1 VIALPVDR
9 HNPLL
14 QTFDIITNVD
24 GAPD

>member
-24 GAPD
+24 GVPD

>member
-1 VIALPVDR
+1 MALPVDR